1 MPEQMSKPDT
11 NLGQTVKGS
20 STLYK
25 ANPDYSA
32 TKEQYG
38 PPDITQ
44 VGYNKAQGIDDAE
57 TAEG

>member
-11 NLGQTVKGS
+11 NLGQTIKGP

-38 PPDITQ
+38 PGDSPQ
-44 VGYNKAQGIDDAE
+44 VGYNRKQGLDDNE
-57 TAEG
+57 TAIG